1 MTQLPEFLE
10 TSLNFNIYRTGLL
23 LRREFSR
30 ALIGQGITPEQWQVM
45 AVLTYAKKPVSQRE
59 IAALS
64 LKDKHTISRIIAKME
79 KNGWIAKSDDSDDG
93 RIRMI
98 QLTEAGLLLAKKIPT
113 ILKKRFTGIRQT
125 ISLEEKQATL
135 TTLKK
140 LRAYLGDE

>member
-10 TSLNFNIYRTGLL
+10 TSLNFNIYRTSLL

-30 ALIGQGITPEQWQVM
+30 ALSGQGITPEQWQVM
-45 AVLTYAKKPVSQRE
+45 AVLGYTQKPVSQRE